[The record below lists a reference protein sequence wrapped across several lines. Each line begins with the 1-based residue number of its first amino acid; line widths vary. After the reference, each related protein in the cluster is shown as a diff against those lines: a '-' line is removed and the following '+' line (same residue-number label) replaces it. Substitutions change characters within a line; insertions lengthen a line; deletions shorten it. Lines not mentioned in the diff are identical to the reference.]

1 MTMSRMMIAAFSAA
15 LLLLT
20 ACGGN
25 RLDRGLSGGA
35 IGAGLGA
42 AAGAATG
49 GDAVDGAVLG
59 GAAGAATGVLTGE
72 NRINLGRPIWR

>member
-1 MTMSRMMIAAFSAA
+1 MLRTIVAVTG
-15 LLLLT
+15 LGLLLT

-42 AAGAATG
+42 GTSVLTG
-49 GDAVDGAVLG
+49 GDAVNGAVLG
-59 GAAGAATGVLTGE
+59 GAAGAATGVLTS
-72 NRINLGRPIWR
+72 RRQINLGRPVWHP